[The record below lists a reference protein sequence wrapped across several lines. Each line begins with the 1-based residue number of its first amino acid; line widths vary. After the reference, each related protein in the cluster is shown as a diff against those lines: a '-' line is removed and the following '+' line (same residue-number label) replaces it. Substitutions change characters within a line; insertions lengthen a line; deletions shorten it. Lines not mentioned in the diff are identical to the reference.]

1 MQYFVGVDLGTS
13 SVRALV
19 TDSDGMQRA
28 VAGAQYDVLIP
39 RQGWAEQDPEE
50 WYTKTC
56 AVIREAVQKS
66 GVPAEEI
73 AAVSFSGQMHGLVA
87 LREDGT
93 PAQNA
98 ILWLDQRSGEA
109 IDEIY
114 TLLGREWVAQ
124 RTQNAIAAGFLLAS
138 LYWAKTRAPAFY
150 RAIRWVFLPKDY
162 IKYRLCGA
170 IVTDYSD
177 AAGSL
182 AFDNAQLA
190 WSDELL
196 NRLGIAREIFPQVL
210 PSTVV
215 VGTVSPQAAGL
226 TGLSTRTAV
235 VNGGA
240 DQCMQAVGNGMV
252 RPGEF
257 ASNIGTAGQISTLA
271 SAPVYDPLNR
281 TNTFAH
287 VVPGCWNVM
296 GACLNSGISR
306 RWISKDIL
314 METDYQALDAGV
326 AQVPP
331 GSGGLIFLPYLT
343 GERTPHMD
351 AKARGMFCGLTL
363 KHGRMELER
372 AVMEGVVF
380 ALKDCLNLLL
390 SLGLPCERIV
400 AAGGGARSNVWLQM
414 QADIFER
421 PVFRSASSEQ
431 ACLGAALTAAVG
443 YGAFESFEQACKTCV
458 RPSTETFYPNEK
470 NAAVYRE
477 AYEIFRA
484 LYPANKALFARLG
497 ALEGR

>member
-1 MQYFVGVDLGTS
+1 MVHKN
-13 SVRALV
+13 VRRHPRGGAKVRRTGGGDCRRQLFGP
-19 TDSDGMQRA
+19 DARSCG
-28 VAGAQYDVLIP
+28 VAG
-39 RQGWAEQDPEE
+39 
-50 WYTKTC
+50 
-56 AVIREAVQKS
+56 
-66 GVPAEEI
+66 
-73 AAVSFSGQMHGLVA
+73 
-87 LREDGT
+87 DGT

-196 NRLGIAREIFPQVL
+196 DRLGIAREIFPQVL

-314 METDYQALDAGV
+314 METDYQALGCRRGTGA
-326 AQVPP
+326 A

-343 GERTPHMD
+343 GERT
-351 AKARGMFCGLTL
+351 AA
-363 KHGRMELER
+363 HGRQGER
-372 AVMEGVVF
+372 DVLRPDAQARAYGT
-380 ALKDCLNLLL
+380 
-390 SLGLPCERIV
+390 
-400 AAGGGARSNVWLQM
+400 GARS
-414 QADIFER
+414 DGR
-421 PVFRSASSEQ
+421 R
-431 ACLGAALTAAVG
+431 CLCAQGLPEPAAVAGAAL
-443 YGAFESFEQACKTCV
+443 
-458 RPSTETFYPNEK
+458 
-470 NAAVYRE
+470 
-477 AYEIFRA
+477 
-484 LYPANKALFARLG
+484 
-497 ALEGR
+497 